1 MDCAALDSRR
11 TMCNSC
17 RSTVLPPYRPARL
30 KWRVPAQLG
39 RREYAARL
47 RDQHFCS
54 NRGYFEHLRR
64 IDRIWRSKVPL
75 IQRRDENREQPAK
88 GSLRISTISF
98 ANPRCTR
105 KAPEFSGA
113 FSCSWWH
120 LQGAPPWSKGESR
133 AFEREAAASYLT
145 GNNPLSASVVGRNLQ
160 TGRHFVGLDQEGED
174 AHG

>member
-1 MDCAALDSRR
+1 MSIRSFRPLQWTFTSLRHSHRSALDSRR

-30 KWRVPAQLG
+30 MWRVPPQLG

-75 IQRRDENREQPAK
+75 IQRRDENREQPARAPYE
-88 GSLRISTISF
+88 SQRFRLRIPVVNEKPPSF
-98 ANPRCTR
+98 RGLFRVRGGTSAAHLPDR
-105 KAPEFSGA
+105 KAKAGLSSANGR
-113 FSCSWWH
+113 CCR
-120 LQGAPPWSKGESR
+120 R
-133 AFEREAAASYLT
+133 AERVS
-145 GNNPLSASVVGRNLQ
+145 
-160 TGRHFVGLDQEGED
+160 
-174 AHG
+174 